1 MPQKTWLF
9 NYARVMRNNRINQQ
23 QVWRTRIVRSST
35 LRWPHTSHCRI
46 QGWKYYT
53 FRLFNFEM
61 HVQIYFIPT
70 VQKSVQFVTQLFVTS
85 DLISRCD
92 TTRYSSVNNQQ
103 PIYQQAHYWT
113 QMLTSLVRVGAPG
126 LVINAIP
133 LHTTAVSSTNTHSGK
148 DSSGG
153 NSITSKP
160 SSRRSRTYASCW
172 RFASSSSISPLVRN
186 DNGMRHTT
194 ACVYF
199 HDAILWSQT
208 PHFV

>member
-1 MPQKTWLF
+1 MTSHNPSWNPGLKILH
-9 NYARVMRNNRINQQ
+9 I
-23 QVWRTRIVRSST
+23 ST
-35 LRWPHTSHCRI
+35 LRLQIARSNFFHTNCTKIRAIRNSIVCNQWP
-46 QGWKYYT
+46 T
-53 FRLFNFEM
+53 FKM
-61 HVQIYFIPT
+61 WHYQH
-70 VQKSVQFVTQLFVTS
+70 
-85 DLISRCD
+85 
-92 TTRYSSVNNQQ
+92 SSVNNQQ
-103 PIYQQAHYWT
+103 PAYQQAHYWT

-199 HDAILWSQT
+199 HDAIL
-208 PHFV
+208 

>member
-9 NYARVMRNNRINQQ
+9 NNVRVMTDNYINQQ
-23 QVWRTRIVRSST
+23 QVWRTRTVRSSN
-35 LRWPHTSHCRI
+35 LRWPHTS
-46 QGWKYYT
+46 QDWKYYT
-53 FRLFNFEM
+53 FRLFDFEI

-70 VQKSVQFVTQLFVTS
+70 VQKSVQFVTQLFITS
-85 DLISRCD
+85 DLLLRCD
-92 TTRYSSVNNQQ
+92 TTRYFSVNNQQ
-103 PIYQQAHYWT
+103 PTYQAHYWT

-199 HDAILWSQT
+199 HDAILRSQT